1 MKISLQDVVKFYK
14 PLRSGGWGGGGAGVE
29 LGQKFALQS
38 PPYKR
43 LCGALSS
50 LVLENHFQTWHL
62 LLILRCSLKTDFCWS
77 QSKVER
83 SHGRVY
89 DFINVHVGNSYKYRW
104 YWRADLNY
112 LPYLNCLISSMM
124 FELLVSPCDALVI
137 YAMYIFSR
145 RFLLWLL
152 IKNEFVII
160 IDQNVAFLCCSL
172 KITLLHQKI
181 QDHI

>member
-14 PLRSGGWGGGGAGVE
+14 PLCSGGGGGVE
-29 LGQKFALQS
+29 LGQKVAPQ
-38 PPYKR
+38 PPTYKR

-50 LVLENHFQTWHL
+50 LVWKNHFQTWHL
-62 LLILRCSLKTDFCWS
+62 LLILRCSLKTDFWWS

-152 IKNEFVII
+152 IKNQFVII

-172 KITLLHQKI
+172 KIT
-181 QDHI
+181 